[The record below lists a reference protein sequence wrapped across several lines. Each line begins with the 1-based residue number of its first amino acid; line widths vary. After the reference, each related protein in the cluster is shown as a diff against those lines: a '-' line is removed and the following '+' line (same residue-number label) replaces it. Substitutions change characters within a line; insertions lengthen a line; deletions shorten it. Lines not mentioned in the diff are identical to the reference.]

1 MKNKFIIIV
10 CLSLVIFTSS
20 CDDFLSTQPDNRT
33 QLDTPEKISQLLVSA
48 YPTANYGTLCELS
61 SDNFVDNN
69 SILPVILSSFE
80 RLDDQIFAWEP
91 ASASIEQD
99 SPSDVWQKCYSAIS
113 AANHA
118 LAAIA
123 VLHAKDS
130 TIDLN
135 AQKGEALISRAY
147 SHFILV
153 NVFSQAYKDE
163 TSSVDDMGIPYA
175 TEPETVVQGKY
186 TRESVTSVYTKIQ
199 KDIEDGIDLISD
211 QKYSVPKY
219 RFNKKAVA
227 AFATRFFLYKRDY
240 QKVVSYAGYVLGADP
255 TPMMRNWNK
264 NYGSTTEI
272 VYDYINSEHSCN
284 LLLIPTMSWF
294 SRNFGTRYG
303 HNGDAMEGST
313 YGSGPTW
320 SGMLP
325 CFSGKLYI
333 RGQQDYGVFFPKCDE
348 MFEYTDKVAG
358 IGYAHIVRAEFT
370 AEETLLCRAEALIYL
385 NRIPEAVADLQVWNY
400 SHLATSQLT
409 ENVIRTFYTTSK
421 PLFVK
426 KLNADKMSSSFIVTA
441 AQEPF
446 IHCIL
451 HFRRIETMFD
461 GYRWFDLKRYGIEI
475 EHSIGRTRLEIL
487 AYDDYRRAIQLP
499 EEVIAAGMVPN
510 PRLDVQIPSSQFQL
524 FKENK

>member
-1 MKNKFIIIV
+1 MKNNLIILV
-10 CLSLVIFTSS
+10 CLSMVIFATS
-20 CDDFLSTQPDNRT
+20 CDDYLSTQPDNRT

-48 YPTANYGTLCELS
+48 YPAANYATLCELS

-91 ASASIEQD
+91 ATASTEQD
-99 SPSDVWQKCYSAIS
+99 SPSYVWQNCYGAIS

-123 VLHAKDS
+123 VLQARDS
-130 TIDLN
+130 TVDLN
-135 AQKGEALISRAY
+135 AQKGEALLCRAY

-163 TSSVDDMGIPYA
+163 TASVDDMGVPYA
-175 TEPETVVQGKY
+175 TEAETVVQGKY
-186 TRESVTSVYTKIQ
+186 TRESVTTVYAKIQ
-199 KDIEDGIDLISD
+199 KDIEDGIGLISD

-219 RFNKKAVA
+219 HFNKKAAA

-240 QKVVSYAGYVLGADP
+240 EKVISSAAEVLGADP
-255 TPMMRNWNK
+255 TPMMRDWNK
-264 NYGSTTEI
+264 NYGSPTEI
-272 VYDYINSEHSCN
+272 VYDYINSELSCN
-284 LLLIPTMSWF
+284 LLLMPTMSWL

-303 HNGDAMEGST
+303 HNGDAMKGST

-333 RGQQDYGVFFPKCDE
+333 SGQQDYGVFFPKCEE
-348 MFEYTDKVAG
+348 MFEYTDKIAG

-370 AEETLLCRAEALIYL
+370 AEETLLCRAEALVYL
-385 NRIPEAVADLQVWNY
+385 NRIPEAVADLQVWNN
-400 SHLATSQLT
+400 SHMATSVLT
-409 ENVIRTFYTTSK
+409 ESVIKNFYTASK

-426 KLNADKMSSSFIVTA
+426 KLNANKMSSSFIVTA

-446 IHCIL
+446 IHCVL

-461 GYRWFDLKRYGIEI
+461 GYRWFELKRYGIEI
-475 EHSIGRTRLEIL
+475 EHPIGRTRLEIL

-510 PRLDVQIPSSQFQL
+510 PRVDVQTPSSNYHLFQE
-524 FKENK
+524 KK